1 MRLQVQKVNGM
12 PFVKVPMGYVMS
24 LYPCDVR
31 LIEGRYGPSLAIF
44 LETSDPEIRKRLED
58 REDAFR
64 AEIYK
69 VKEKIERML
78 ETHYEHEQID
88 AVRLIKSGVLWA
100 KCPRRLFPKG
110 HRKASIK
117 LWFHHIFFSESR
129 ISISVE
135 AR

>member
-12 PFVKVPMGYVMS
+12 PFVKVPLGYVMS

-44 LETSDPEIRKRLED
+44 LETSDPEIGKRLED
-58 REDAFR
+58 REDAFH

>member
-12 PFVKVPMGYVMS
+12 PFVKVPLGYVMS

-58 REDAFR
+58 REDAFH

-78 ETHYEHEQID
+78 ETHYDHEQID
-88 AVRLIKSGVLWA
+88 AVRLIKSSVLWA

-129 ISISVE
+129 ISISME

>member
-12 PFVKVPMGYVMS
+12 PFVKVPLGYIIT
-24 LYPCDVR
+24 LYPCHVR

-44 LETSDPEIRKRLED
+44 LETSVPEIRKRLED
-58 REDAFR
+58 MEDTCHAK
-64 AEIYK
+64 IYE

-88 AVRLIKSGVLWA
+88 EVRLIKSGVLWA

-110 HRKASIK
+110 HNKASIK

>member
-1 MRLQVQKVNGM
+1 M
-12 PFVKVPMGYVMS
+12 PFVKVPLGYVMS

-58 REDAFR
+58 REDAFH

-100 KCPRRLFPKG
+100 KCPRKLFPKG

>member
-12 PFVKVPMGYVMS
+12 PFVKVPMGYIIA
-24 LYPCDVR
+24 LYPCHVR

-44 LETSDPEIRKRLED
+44 LETSVPEIRERLVDMED
-58 REDAFR
+58 RCHAK
-64 AEIYK
+64 IYE

>member
-12 PFVKVPMGYVMS
+12 PFVKVPLGYVMS

-44 LETSDPEIRKRLED
+44 LETSDPEIRERLED
-58 REDAFR
+58 REDAFH

>member
-12 PFVKVPMGYVMS
+12 PFVKVPLGYVMS

-58 REDAFR
+58 REDAFH

-100 KCPRRLFPKG
+100 KCPRKLFPKG

-129 ISISVE
+129 ISISME

>member
-12 PFVKVPMGYVMS
+12 PFVKVPLGYVMS

-58 REDAFR
+58 REDAFH

-100 KCPRRLFPKG
+100 KCPRKLFPKG

>member
-12 PFVKVPMGYVMS
+12 PFVKVPLGYVMS

-58 REDAFR
+58 REDAFH

-129 ISISVE
+129 ISISME

>member
-12 PFVKVPMGYVMS
+12 PFVKVPMGYIIT
-24 LYPCDVR
+24 LYPCHVR

-44 LETSDPEIRKRLED
+44 LETSVPEIRERLVDMED
-58 REDAFR
+58 RCHAK
-64 AEIYK
+64 IYE

>member
-12 PFVKVPMGYVMS
+12 PFVKVPLGYVMS

-44 LETSDPEIRKRLED
+44 LETSDPEIRVRLED
-58 REDAFR
+58 REDAFH

>member
-12 PFVKVPMGYVMS
+12 PFVKVPLGYVMS

-58 REDAFR
+58 REDAFH

>member
-12 PFVKVPMGYVMS
+12 PFVKVPLGYVMS

-44 LETSDPEIRKRLED
+44 LETSVPEIRKRLDDMED
-58 REDAFR
+58 KCR
-64 AEIYK
+64 ALIYNW
-69 VKEKIERML
+69 KEKIERML

-88 AVRLIKSGVLWA
+88 AVRLIKSDVLWA

-110 HRKASIK
+110 HSKASIK

>member
-12 PFVKVPMGYVMS
+12 PFVKVPMGYIIT
-24 LYPCDVR
+24 LYPCHVR

-44 LETSDPEIRKRLED
+44 LETSVPEIRERLVDMED
-58 REDAFR
+58 RCHAK
-64 AEIYK
+64 IYE

-129 ISISVE
+129 ISISME

>member
-12 PFVKVPMGYVMS
+12 PFVKVPLGYVMS

-44 LETSDPEIRKRLED
+44 LETSDPEIRERLED
-58 REDAFR
+58 REDAFH

-100 KCPRRLFPKG
+100 KCPRRLFSKRPQESFNQIVVPP
-110 HRKASIK
+110 HFFQRKPN
-117 LWFHHIFFSESR
+117 FNFR
-129 ISISVE
+129 
-135 AR
+135 

>member
-1 MRLQVQKVNGM
+1 MRLEVRKVNGM
-12 PFVKVPMGYVMS
+12 PFVKVPLGYIMT
-24 LYPCDVR
+24 LYPCNVR
-31 LIEGRYGPSLAIF
+31 LIEGKFGPSLAIF
-44 LETSDPEIRKRLED
+44 LDQCDPEIRARLED
-58 REDAFR
+58 REDGFHA
-64 AEIYK
+64 AIYK
-69 VKEKIERML
+69 VKEQIERML

-88 AVRLIKSGVLWA
+88 AVRLIKGSVLWA

-110 HRKASIK
+110 HNKACIK

>member
-12 PFVKVPMGYVMS
+12 PFVKVPLGYVMS

-44 LETSDPEIRKRLED
+44 LETSYPEIRKRLED
-58 REDAFR
+58 REDAFH